1 MLHDELSEPPNRDD
15 DALQIELQASE
26 DRYRDLFEQAS
37 DSIFIVDLTTYQIL
51 DANPSAARRLG
62 YTRQEL
68 LALTMADVEIAITSP
83 RIWLSSGSDSI
94 VTEGRHQRKDGS
106 QMPVEVSSRVVTAG
120 GKQVLQ
126 LFARDITQRQQA
138 EERDKLLA
146 IEQQRVQLLG
156 NFVRTVAQEFRTPLT
171 LVNTSMYFL
180 ERITDKD
187 QQVFHQEKLKAQ
199 IQYISHL
206 VEAMLAMA
214 RLESVTE
221 FDQRPVDL
229 NHVLQAVI
237 SNRQEQIQHK
247 QLSLVLDLPSDLSA
261 VHGES
266 EELRQAFDHLI
277 ANAIDYTPSGGTIT
291 LHTWEEH
298 PSLIVEIGD
307 TGIGINQEELSRI
320 FDPFYRIDE
329 AMTQRK
335 VGLGLAIAQ
344 KIIELH
350 HGHIEVESV
359 PDQGTTFRVF
369 LPTTLAT

>member
-1 MLHDELSEPPNRDD
+1 MLHDELSVPPNRDD
-15 DALQIELQASE
+15 YALQIELQASE

-37 DSIFIVDLTTYQIL
+37 DSIFIVDLATYQIL

-106 QMPVEVSSRVVTAG
+106 QMPVEVSSRVVTSG

-126 LFARDITQRQQA
+126 LFVRDITQRQQA

-206 VEAMLAMA
+206 VETMLAMA

-229 NHVLQAVI
+229 NPVLQAVLT
-237 SNRQEQIQHK
+237 NRQEEIK
-247 QLSLVLDLPSDLSA
+247 QKELSLVLDLPSDLSA
-261 VHGES
+261 VNGES

-291 LHTWEEH
+291 LRIWEEH
-298 PSLIVEIGD
+298 PTIIVEIGD

-329 AMTQRK
+329 AMTERK

-350 HGHIEVESV
+350 HGQIEVESV

-369 LPTTLAT
+369 LPTNLAT

>member
-15 DALQIELQASE
+15 HALQIELQASE

-229 NHVLQAVI
+229 NHVLQAI
-237 SNRQEQIQHK
+237 INNRQEQIQHK